1 MARIKLDMEHIKYMT
16 LFEKITRV
24 QPKDCILNKN
34 STLFIVESE
43 NLGKAIGKKA
53 KNIKILEKKLN
64 KKIKIIKFDKD
75 IIQFTGNL
83 IYPFRNLDI
92 TYENDDIIISSSD
105 TKTKGLLIG
114 RNSQNLTRIENIIK
128 RYFKFNKLKII

>member
-128 RYFKFNKLKII
+128 RYFKFNKLKVI

>member
-1 MARIKLDMEHIKYMT
+1 MIRIKLDMDHIKYIT

-24 QPKDCILNKN
+24 QPKDCILSKN
-34 STLFIVESE
+34 SILFIV
-43 NLGKAIGKKA
+43 NKGDLGQTIGKKA

-64 KKIKIIKFDKD
+64 KKIKIIKFDED

-83 IYPFRNLDI
+83 IYPFRNLSI
-92 TYENDDIIISSSD
+92 TYENDEIIISSSD

-114 RNSQNLTRIENIIK
+114 RNSQNLKRIETIIK
-128 RYFKFNKLKII
+128 RYFKFNKLKVI

>member
-1 MARIKLDMEHIKYMT
+1 MAKIKLDIEHIKYIT
-16 LFEKITRV
+16 LFEKITKV
-24 QPKDCILNKN
+24 QPKDCILGKN
-34 STLFIVESE
+34 SITFVISGQEI
-43 NLGKAIGKKA
+43 GKAIGKKA

-64 KKIKIIKFDKD
+64 KKVKLVKFDKD

-83 IYPFRNLDI
+83 IYPFKNLDI

>member
-114 RNSQNLTRIENIIK
+114 RNSQNLTRIESIIK
-128 RYFKFNKLKII
+128 RYFKFNKLKVI

>member
-1 MARIKLDMEHIKYMT
+1 MAKIKLDIEHIKYIT
-16 LFEKITRV
+16 LFEKITKV
-24 QPKDCILNKN
+24 QPKDCILGKN
-34 STLFIVESE
+34 SITFVISGQEI
-43 NLGKAIGKKA
+43 GKAIGKKA

-64 KKIKIIKFDKD
+64 KKVKLVKFDKD

-83 IYPFRNLDI
+83 IYPFKNLDI

-114 RNSQNLTRIENIIK
+114 RNSQNLTRIESIIK
-128 RYFKFNKLKII
+128 RYFKFNKLKVI